1 MTRRKAEI
9 VVRHIISPPV
19 RKCNKGKAW
28 IFKRRGTISR
38 FYRHKQS
45 EDFLLFYSSILYN
58 VAGVFFFLFSSC
70 SPIWWTPQHVQ
81 FSPVHCASRSDDLK
95 DAGSCLMRRRR
106 LEPRQMQGSIWHTK
120 NLGLHHLLQSLL
132 FQGFDRARIKLICY
146 KLDIDKKCI
155 QWLAIDQISL

>member
-1 MTRRKAEI
+1 MTQRKAEI
-9 VVRHIISPPV
+9 MVRHIISPPV

-38 FYRHKQS
+38 FHRQKQS

-58 VAGVFFFLFSSC
+58 VAGFFLFSSC
-70 SPIWWTPQHVQ
+70 SPIWWTPQHGQ
-81 FSPVHCASRSDDLK
+81 FSPVHCASWRDDLK
-95 DAGSCLMRRRR
+95 DAGSFLMRRRR
-106 LEPRQMQGSIWHTK
+106 LELRQVQWSIWHTK

-132 FQGFDRARIKLICY
+132 FQGFYRARIKLVCY

-155 QWLAIDQISL
+155 QWLAINQIFL